1 MLIPG
6 HATPEGTARYARR
19 FESRLPGNFREVQG
33 LWVSSLGI
41 GTYLG
46 EPTAA
51 CDALYR
57 EAVGH
62 ALESGINAV
71 DTAINYRHQRS

>member
-6 HATPEGTARYARR
+6 FATGEGTAR
-19 FESRLPGNFREVQG
+19 FRERFAAHMPGHIREAQG
-33 LWVSSLGI
+33 LWISSIGI

-51 CDALYR
+51 CDARYR
-57 EAVGH
+57 EAVTRDRK
-62 ALESGINAV
+62 SV
-71 DTAINYRHQRS
+71 V